1 MKIGIS
7 LNMKTSFSLLS
18 SQRIKKQKM
27 SLQVKVMTAL
37 KEAMKAK
44 DQTAL
49 TALRA
54 VKSAL
59 LLAQTES
66 GASDELTEEQ
76 ELKLLQKLVKQR
88 KDSAA
93 IYLDQGRKDLAL
105 PEIDEA
111 EVISQFLPEALSEE
125 EIEKVV
131 VMTIDSIGAE
141 GMKDMGKV
149 MGIVSKELA
158 GQADGKT
165 ISNIVRQKL
174 G

>member
-1 MKIGIS
+1 
-7 LNMKTSFSLLS
+7 
-18 SQRIKKQKM
+18 M
-27 SLQVKVMTAL
+27 SLQEDVMVAL
-37 KEAMKAK
+37 KAAMKSK
-44 DQTAL
+44 DTTAL

-54 VKSAL
+54 VKSAII
-59 LLAQTES
+59 LAQTEA

-76 ELKLLQKLVKQR
+76 ELKMLQKLVKQR

-93 IYLDQGRKDLAL
+93 IYLEQDRKDLAL

-111 EVISQFLPEALSEE
+111 EIISQFLPEALSEE

-131 VMTIDSIGAE
+131 VMIIDQTGAE

-149 MGIVSKELA
+149 MGLVTKELA

-174 G
+174 I

>member
-1 MKIGIS
+1 
-7 LNMKTSFSLLS
+7 
-18 SQRIKKQKM
+18 M
-27 SLQVKVMTAL
+27 SLQKDIMAAL
-37 KEAMKAK
+37 KDAMKAK

-54 VKSAL
+54 VKSAI
-59 LLAQTES
+59 LLAKTES
-66 GASDELTEEQ
+66 GAGEELSEEQ
-76 ELKLLQKLVKQR
+76 ELKILQKQVKQR

-93 IYLDQGRKDLAL
+93 VYVEQGREDLAA
-105 PEIDEA
+105 PELAEA
-111 EVISQFLPEALSEE
+111 EIISQFLPEALSEE

-131 VMTIDSIGAE
+131 VATIDQVGAE

-165 ISNIVRQKL
+165 ISTIVKAKL
-174 G
+174 SS

>member
-1 MKIGIS
+1 MKILGDF
-7 LNMKTSFSLLS
+7 SFSYLRNS
-18 SQRIKKQKM
+18 IKSNKM
-27 SLQVKVMTAL
+27 SLQQDIMTAL
-37 KEAMKAK
+37 KTSMKAK

-54 VKSAL
+54 VKSAIL
-59 LLAQTES
+59 IAQTET
-66 GASDELTEEQ
+66 GAKEELTEEQ
-76 ELKLLQKLVKQR
+76 ELNILQKLVKQR

-93 IYLDQGRKDLAL
+93 IYLEQDRKDLAL

-131 VMTIDSIGAE
+131 IMTIDELGAE

-149 MGIVSKELA
+149 MGVVSKELV
-158 GQADGKT
+158 GRADGKT
-165 ISNIVRQKL
+165 ISNIVRAKL
-174 G
+174 A